1 VRFIPSWI
9 PGAAFA
15 HFAAHVQEKG
25 LRFRELTW
33 TAMEAAQ
40 VSHPYPAGMARI
52 LTCTYRAQSRGVALP
67 SMATRMLEHL
77 PDQPDKK
84 EIAAASAAQAYIA
97 GVDTVRFYT
106 QRLRD
111 FLYISLKLA

>member
-1 VRFIPSWI
+1 
-9 PGAAFA
+9 
-15 HFAAHVQEKG
+15 
-25 LRFRELTW
+25 
-33 TAMEAAQ
+33 
-40 VSHPYPAGMARI
+40 
-52 LTCTYRAQSRGVALP
+52 
-67 SMATRMLEHL
+67 MATRMLEHL

-111 FLYISLKLA
+111 CLYISLKLA